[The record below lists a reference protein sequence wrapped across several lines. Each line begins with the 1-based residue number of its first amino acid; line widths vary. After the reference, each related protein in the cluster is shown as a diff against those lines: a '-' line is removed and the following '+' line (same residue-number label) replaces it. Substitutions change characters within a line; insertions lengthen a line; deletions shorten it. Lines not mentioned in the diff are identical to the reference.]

1 MTQKYLTCQEQ
12 RGRLNLMPKYNF
24 FPLNQRGIAPIVLV
38 IILTIVIG
46 GVAGVAYQSKKE
58 IKIRRDQTSEVRKL
72 EDSTTTASSENKD
85 SVAEKPFKLADQP
98 FEQKD
103 AGLPQFS
110 FYPPDGWS
118 KDKGNY
124 TASFKDKITAG
135 VAYLALG
142 PSVSLAA
149 VQKDLAGLDQALA
162 FVRGEVKKNSI
173 DIISARKTELNGV
186 EGYLLEGEIKYG
198 ELSRKTLESE
208 IENEIR
214 NAQKKVIVSEGQ
226 IKKDIDEIV
235 RRGDVK
241 VFGYLFY
248 KDGYVIT
255 VSGRALE
262 EFWSN
267 RYSQIKR
274 SLDTFKF
281 E

>member
-1 MTQKYLTCQEQ
+1 MDGL
-12 RGRLNLMPKYNF
+12 
-24 FPLNQRGIAPIVLV
+24 
-38 IILTIVIG
+38 
-46 GVAGVAYQSKKE
+46 
-58 IKIRRDQTSEVRKL
+58 KI
-72 EDSTTTASSENKD
+72 
-85 SVAEKPFKLADQP
+85 
-98 FEQKD
+98 
-103 AGLPQFS
+103 
-110 FYPPDGWS
+110 
-118 KDKGNY
+118 KGNY
-124 TASFKDKITAG
+124 TAPFKDKITAG

-142 PSVSLAA
+142 PSISLAA
-149 VQKDLAGLDQALA
+149 VPKDFAGLDQALA
-162 FVRGEVKKNSI
+162 FVREEVKKNSI
-173 DIISARKTELNGV
+173 DIISARKTKLNGV

-214 NAQKKVIVSEGQ
+214 SAQKKVIVSEDQ

-235 RRGDVK
+235 RRGNVK

-262 EFWSN
+262 EFWSK
-267 RYSQIKR
+267 RYPQIKK